1 MGYAHSRLSHG
12 LAGGLCL
19 RNPCCGTDDE
29 PASNTLPRLCKFTF
43 ALLVLCVALHPRPAA
58 AWGDEGHE
66 IIALVAE
73 RFLETAVRAK
83 ITAMLAADTDNLTAH
98 DIASEATWA
107 DRYRDSDRAGDRRHY
122 AQTRDWHF
130 VNVELSDP
138 NLDTACF
145 GHPPLPAAT
154 VASNGP
160 ARACVVDKIE
170 QFVAELA
177 DPRTDAEERVVAL
190 KFVLH
195 LVGDLHQP
203 LHAADDHDAG
213 GNRKRV
219 FADGFRSGNLHH
231 FWDTEW
237 VRRLGD
243 DPKQIATVLTAAIS
257 DPQRQAWSQG
267 TVSDWTMEAFEVARK
282 DAYGLLPEPSTRGVY
297 VLDGGYVEAA
307 IRDVRLQL
315 SRAGVRLALVL
326 NKALGIP

>member
-1 MGYAHSRLSHG
+1 MTSLRRTRRPVYAFIFG
-12 LAGGLCL
+12 LFVSCIAL
-19 RNPCCGTDDE
+19 
-29 PASNTLPRLCKFTF
+29 APRSAF
-43 ALLVLCVALHPRPAA
+43 

-73 RFLETAVRAK
+73 RFLDPAVREK
-83 ITAMLAADTDNLTAH
+83 IDAMLAADTDNLTAH

-107 DRYRDSDRAGDRRHY
+107 DRYRDSDRNNTRQHY

-130 VNVELSDP
+130 VDVELDDP

-145 GHPPLPAAT
+145 GHPPLPAGT

-170 QFVAELA
+170 QFAAELA
-177 DPRTDAEERVVAL
+177 DPRTDPEERLVAL
-190 KFVLH
+190 KFVFH

-219 FADGFRSGNLHH
+219 TADGFRPGNLHH

-243 DPKQIATVLTAAIS
+243 DPRQIATALTAAIS
-257 DPQRQAWSQG
+257 DEQRQAWSQG
-267 TVSDWTMEAFEVARK
+267 TISDWAMESFGVARK
-282 DAYGLLPEPSTRGVY
+282 DAYGLLPEPGTRGVY
-297 VLDGGYVEAA
+297 VLDDRYIEAA
-307 IRDVRLQL
+307 VRDVQAQL
-315 SRAGVRLALVL
+315 SRAGVRLAVIL
-326 NKALGIP
+326 NKVLGSP